1 MGRILEKREKEEV
14 NLLLD
19 KVTSLA
25 EQIEEKGIP
34 FEEGK
39 EEILKALR
47 NYLDRG
53 EAVQRT
59 PSKRIPWDFSK
70 EKLQTVFAE
79 DSRITLR
86 PMAEG
91 DQEFY
96 YSVYSEYAYLVNA
109 LEGDSYKAIIWNQAM
124 AEEALTCVIERVE
137 DGAKIGYIGVKD
149 TSEPTW
155 ELVIELKKDYCG
167 KHYGRDAIQMFFDT
181 ITEIT
186 GEAVFRARVE
196 VDNIPCQNCMD
207 AIGAR
212 LIGICNILNY
222 PEEFQNEYEEQN
234 LDQITPHMCELA
246 EKLQVEPRKLLS
258 HVLEY
263 HISF

>member
-109 LEGDSYKAIIWNQAM
+109 LEGDSYKAIIWNQTM
-124 AEEALTCVIERVE
+124 AEEAL
-137 DGAKIGYIGVKD
+137 
-149 TSEPTW
+149 SLLNPTRFFL
-155 ELVIELKKDYCG
+155 LVHI
-167 KHYGRDAIQMFFDT
+167 
-181 ITEIT
+181 
-186 GEAVFRARVE
+186 
-196 VDNIPCQNCMD
+196 
-207 AIGAR
+207 
-212 LIGICNILNY
+212 
-222 PEEFQNEYEEQN
+222 
-234 LDQITPHMCELA
+234 
-246 EKLQVEPRKLLS
+246 
-258 HVLEY
+258 VLR
-263 HISF
+263 